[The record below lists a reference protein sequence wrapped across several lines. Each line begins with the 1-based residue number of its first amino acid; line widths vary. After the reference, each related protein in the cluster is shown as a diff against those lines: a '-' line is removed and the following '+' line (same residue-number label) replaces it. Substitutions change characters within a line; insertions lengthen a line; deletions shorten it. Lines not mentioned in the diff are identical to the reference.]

1 MIHIFLPERSTL
13 FVLILVASVYGQ
25 FENYCSSGMPDGSY
39 CVYGSRLI
47 VCRDGHNVVNKVCDH
62 GCRDG
67 LCIPAPF
74 CTDEILYN
82 SSRVVF
88 CRDALSFRSRT
99 LYFDQRN
106 NLTNS
111 DEMAASLYSSL
122 ISGNVT
128 SGCSNQIYMYA
139 CAVYFPDCEAR
150 GDTCREFAGNC
161 PQDQEVNLPAS
172 KCIWKESNATL
183 YAVVGAMCIMVI
195 AIILAVV
202 YMILHRRAQSQ
213 LSSYQTIQ

>member
-1 MIHIFLPERSTL
+1 MIGKTFIILL
-13 FVLILVASVYGQ
+13 LIAFVLGQ
-25 FENYCSSGMPDGSY
+25 FEHYCSNGVGDGSY
-39 CVYGSRLI
+39 CLYSSRLI
-47 VCRDGHNVVNKVCDH
+47 VCRDGHNAVNKVCDH

-67 LCIPAPF
+67 LCIPASF
-74 CTDEILYN
+74 CTDQTLYN
-82 SSRVVF
+82 SSQVVF
-88 CRDALSFRSRT
+88 CREALTFRSYT

-122 ISGNVT
+122 IFGNV
-128 SGCSNQIYMYA
+128 SSECSNQIYMYA

-150 GDTCREFAGNC
+150 GDTCREFAGRC
-161 PQDQEVNLPAS
+161 SSSQGLDIDLPAS

-183 YAVVGAMCIMVI
+183 YAAVGAMCIMAI
-195 AIILAVV
+195 AIILTVV

-213 LSSYQTIQ
+213 LSSYQTI